1 MTLRRRLVV
10 HPRMH
15 EAGARTRATNSANVP
30 APAETILFSI
40 VLHGGN
46 QRGRRRGLYASPMAD
61 ELDPARYRAVFG
73 HFATGVAVIT
83 CAGASGTGGLT
94 ANAVC
99 SVSLDPLLAL
109 VCFEQSARTLPLV
122 REAGRFAVNVLR
134 AGSEDVARVFASK
147 VPEREKLS
155 GVPHRLEAGMPIL
168 DCALAWIV
176 CDVDQLVPAGD
187 HEIAIGRVVAMD
199 LTEGDP
205 LLWYRGAY
213 RGLGGQSA

>member
-1 MTLRRRLVV
+1 MR
-10 HPRMH
+10 
-15 EAGARTRATNSANVP
+15 AGA
-30 APAETILFSI
+30 
-40 VLHGGN
+40 GGPDWYN
-46 QRGRRRGLYASPMAD
+46 GRRMTQP
-61 ELDPARYRAVFG
+61 LDPDRYRTVFG

-83 CAGASGTGGLT
+83 VAGPTGTGGMT

-134 AGSEDVARVFASK
+134 AGAEDVARVFASK
-147 VPEREKLS
+147 VPESEKLRA
-155 GVPHRLEAGMPIL
+155 VPHRLEGAMPIL
-168 DCALAWIV
+168 DDALAWIV
-176 CDVDQLVPAGD
+176 CDVRDLIPAGD

-199 LTEGDP
+199 LGDGDP

-213 RGLGGQSA
+213 RSLSDP